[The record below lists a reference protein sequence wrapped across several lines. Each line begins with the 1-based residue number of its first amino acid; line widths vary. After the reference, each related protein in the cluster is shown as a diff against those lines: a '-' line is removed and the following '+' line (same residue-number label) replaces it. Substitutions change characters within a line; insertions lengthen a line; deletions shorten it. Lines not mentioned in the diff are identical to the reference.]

1 MLLAN
6 RFRGVSSSPHPY
18 RRDDETTSR
27 IEGVS
32 RTFKGARTRI
42 VSEVSGV
49 RTQCFDYVIV
59 GGGSAG
65 CVLAARLSGDP
76 TVKVA
81 LIEAG
86 PPDDASE
93 IHTPLAFP
101 QLFKTQYD
109 WDYATELEPWL
120 DGRRVYMPRG
130 RTPGGSSSINAMIY
144 IRGNRVDFDDEHL
157 LLLAA
162 EQRKDAVRWQFSQKL
177 AELEIVG
184 EIGPPPFPAPPP
196 PAQHRGA

>member
-65 CVLAARLSGDP
+65 CVLAARFSGDP

-93 IHTPLAFP
+93 IHTPQVREFLSPRARGTDTLVRYLWRRREDTHPITPSAISSPVRCWARAF
-101 QLFKTQYD
+101 D
-109 WDYATELEPWL
+109 AS
-120 DGRRVYMPRG
+120 RPRAAIPAG
-130 RTPGGSSSINAMIY
+130 HSRDRSSSARHR
-144 IRGNRVDFDDEHL
+144 RGC
-157 LLLAA
+157 
-162 EQRKDAVRWQFSQKL
+162 
-177 AELEIVG
+177 
-184 EIGPPPFPAPPP
+184 
-196 PAQHRGA
+196 HRRARC